1 MSNNFKVVEIAR
13 KTWAIIDLSRGN
25 GVNTFLLEGDDCSL
39 LIDSGYGI
47 NDISRVCSSLTNK
60 KVICVCTHGH
70 IDHAMGARFFSES
83 YLHSNDFDVYRM
95 SERIAGLE
103 HHEVAPINNIPKF
116 DLGGRV
122 VTWKLFPGHT
132 PGSIVFLDS
141 LTHFL
146 FDGDAE
152 QPSQWLFMDESSD
165 IATYRANLLDNIEW
179 MKTAGVT
186 YRFCGHA
193 DPSSP
198 LDTDLSN
205 LVACADKI
213 IEQTESYSRHSI
225 RLGDHEVPV
234 KLYGYENYS
243 IYYRI

>member
-1 MSNNFKVVEIAR
+1 
-13 KTWAIIDLSRGN
+13 
-25 GVNTFLLEGDDCSL
+25 
-39 LIDSGYGI
+39 
-47 NDISRVCSSLTNK
+47 
-60 KVICVCTHGH
+60 
-70 IDHAMGARFFSES
+70 
-83 YLHSNDFDVYRM
+83 
-95 SERIAGLE
+95 
-103 HHEVAPINNIPKF
+103 
-116 DLGGRV
+116 
-122 VTWKLFPGHT
+122 
-132 PGSIVFLDS
+132 
-141 LTHFL
+141 
-146 FDGDAE
+146 
-152 QPSQWLFMDESSD
+152 MDESSD